1 MDKRVMIALGG
12 NAIKQPDERGTV
24 EEQMRNVA
32 TACGQI
38 AEIARRGYKII
49 ITHGNGPQVGN
60 LAIQQDQA
68 QDLVPVQPLVVLGS
82 MTQGQIGYMMQQ
94 SLRNIL
100 GEGGWEVVTVV
111 TQVLVDKDDPDFT
124 DPHKPVGPFYTED
137 EADGLRAEKGW
148 TIRKVRPNSDRQW
161 RRVVPSPVPLGIAEG
176 KSIKKMV
183 DAGMI
188 VIASGGG
195 GIPVILTEDGRLEG
209 VDAVID
215 KDRAGGVLA
224 DEVGADI
231 FLILT
236 DVDSARLDYGKPT
249 ERPIKRMTSTRAR
262 AYSEEGHFLP
272 GSMGPKVEA
281 CVKFVEH
288 SGERAIITSLE
299 RAVEAL
305 EGRAGTTIVK
315 G

>member
-1 MDKRVMIALGG
+1 MDKRVIIALGG
-12 NAIKQPDERGTV
+12 NAIKQPDEWGTV
-24 EEQMRNVA
+24 EEQMKNVS
-32 TACGQI
+32 TACRQI
-38 AEIARRGYKII
+38 AEIARRGFNII

-60 LAIQQDQA
+60 LAIQQEHA
-68 QDLVPVQPLVVLGS
+68 QDLVPAQPLVVLGS
-82 MTQGQIGYMMQQ
+82 MTQGQIGYMIQQ
-94 SLRNIL
+94 NLRNLL
-100 GEGGWEVVTVV
+100 GDDGREVATVV
-111 TQVLVDKDDPDFT
+111 TQVLVDRDDPDFT

-137 EADGLRAEKGW
+137 EADRLNAEKGW
-148 TIRKVRPNSDRQW
+148 TISKVRPNSDRQW

-195 GIPVILTEDGRLEG
+195 GIPVILNDDGRLEG

-249 ERPIKRMTSTRAR
+249 ERPIDRMTATQAK

-299 RAVEAL
+299 RAAEAL
-305 EGRAGTTIVK
+305 EGRAGTTIVR

>member
-1 MDKRVMIALGG
+1 
-12 NAIKQPDERGTV
+12 
-24 EEQMRNVA
+24 
-32 TACGQI
+32 
-38 AEIARRGYKII
+38 
-49 ITHGNGPQVGN
+49 
-60 LAIQQDQA
+60 
-68 QDLVPVQPLVVLGS
+68 
-82 MTQGQIGYMMQQ
+82 
-94 SLRNIL
+94 
-100 GEGGWEVVTVV
+100 
-111 TQVLVDKDDPDFT
+111 
-124 DPHKPVGPFYTED
+124 
-137 EADGLRAEKGW
+137 
-148 TIRKVRPNSDRQW
+148 
-161 RRVVPSPVPLGIAEG
+161 
-176 KSIKKMV
+176 
-183 DAGMI
+183 
-188 VIASGGG
+188 
-195 GIPVILTEDGRLEG
+195 

-249 ERPIKRMTSTRAR
+249 ERPIERMTSTQAK

-299 RAVEAL
+299 RAAEAL

>member
-38 AEIARRGYKII
+38 AEIARRGYKIV

-68 QDLVPVQPLVVLGS
+68 QDLVPAQPLVVLGS

-100 GEGGWEVVTVV
+100 GEGSWEVVTVV

-137 EADGLRAEKGW
+137 EADRLRADKGW

-195 GIPVILTEDGRLEG
+195 GIPVILNDDGRLEG

-249 ERPIKRMTSTRAR
+249 ETPIDRMTSTQAR
-262 AYSEEGHFLP
+262 AYSADGHFLP

-305 EGRAGTTIVK
+305 EGRAGTTIV
-315 G
+315 GG